1 MRADARSVP
10 RALSATVSRLGGPN
24 NAVEPNP
31 PVPNNATK
39 LNASFCWALLD
50 VREAGKESAA
60 LTPCPVFP

>member
-31 PVPNNATK
+31 PVPHNATK

-50 VREAGKESAA
+50 VR
-60 LTPCPVFP
+60 